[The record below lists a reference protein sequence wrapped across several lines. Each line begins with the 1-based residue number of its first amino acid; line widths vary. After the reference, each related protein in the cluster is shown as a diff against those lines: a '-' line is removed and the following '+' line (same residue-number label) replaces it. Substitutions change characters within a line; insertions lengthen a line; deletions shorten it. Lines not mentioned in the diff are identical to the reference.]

1 MRIQSHVS
9 VILFVAIAGAIG
21 LALAVGILLSGL
33 EQAAQ
38 ESAKASEQR
47 RQIETLATYGQELR
61 DAINTL
67 TIDSPP
73 ESFVIV
79 DQAIERC
86 LADLIGLRHASL
98 FVGIAPMD
106 EAIEPLR
113 RMIERSQ
120 EIAAGRAS
128 GQPATDHLSQ
138 LRDIAEQYLQRLDEV
153 ERSAVGAAEDYATA
167 LTGRRRFIMLTIG
180 VICLIYLAVIE
191 HVRQWTTRRLVRPVQ
206 ALADAAINAIAGEE
220 TLPNLDHG
228 GPAELKT
235 LGEML
240 ASFVQTLKDRV
251 QERTAELERQKET
264 LKDKVRERTAELEH
278 QKEQLER
285 EITVRRQAEDR
296 LRHDAF
302 HDTLTDL
309 PNRAFLM
316 ERLESCLE
324 RASRQEDY
332 LFAVLFL
339 DIDNFKVINDSLG
352 HNAGDELLVESA
364 ERLTA
369 CLRGL
374 DIVARVGQDTAAR
387 LGGDEFVILLDGLS
401 KPSDAVLVAQRLQK
415 ELSVPFKL
423 RGQEVVISASI
434 GIALDQGEHK
444 MAEHLLR
451 DADTAMY
458 RAKVAGKARHEVFDE
473 AMHTQAMA
481 RMQLENELRAAIEQG
496 QFQLVY
502 QPIVDLPT
510 QQINSFEALIRWNHP
525 DRGTVPPVEFIPVAE
540 ETRLIVPIGRWVLRE
555 ACRQLQAW
563 NAQLPPERALSISV
577 NVSKREVAE
586 PGFVQEVQRLLQT
599 TGIDGPQLKL
609 EITESVIMDNPEHII
624 EVLRQ
629 LKQLGIELHMDDFG
643 TGLSS
648 LSCLHKFPLDVLKI
662 DRAFVTTMGP
672 NREYAGFVHTI
683 VTLAHS
689 LDMKVTAEGIE
700 TPEQLAQL
708 LALDCDYGQGYLFSK
723 PLSATEAEAI
733 IDRKYLARASA

>member
-1 MRIQSHVS
+1 MKIQSHVS

-21 LALAVGILLSGL
+21 LALAVGILLVGL

-38 ESAKASEQR
+38 QSAKASEQQQ
-47 RQIETLATYGQELR
+47 QIETLASYGQELR
-61 DAINTL
+61 DAIDTL
-67 TIDSPP
+67 TVDSPH

-79 DQAIERC
+79 DRGIERC

-98 FVGIAPMD
+98 IVDIAPVD
-106 EAIEPLR
+106 GALEPLR
-113 RMIERSQ
+113 KMIDQSQ
-120 EIAAGRAS
+120 EMAAGLAS
-128 GQPATDHLSQ
+128 GQAVTNHLIQ
-138 LRDIAEQYLQRLDEV
+138 LRATAEQYLQRLSEL
-153 ERSAVGAAEDYATA
+153 ERSAVSAAESSAQA
-167 LTGRRRFIMLTIG
+167 LARRRRFIMLTIG
-180 VICLIYLAVIE
+180 VICLLYLAVIE
-191 HVRQWTTRRLVRPVQ
+191 RVRHWTMRRLVRPVQ
-206 ALADAAINAIAGEE
+206 VLADAAINAIAGQE

-240 ASFVQTLKDRV
+240 ARFVETLKANVR
-251 QERTAELERQKET
+251 ERTAELERQKET
-264 LKDKVRERTAELEH
+264 LTFKVWERTAELEH
-278 QKEQLER
+278 QKERLER
-285 EITVRRQAEDR
+285 EAAVRHQIEER
-296 LRHDAF
+296 LRHDAL

-309 PNRAFLM
+309 PNRTLLLDRLGQCV
-316 ERLESCLE
+316 ERVK
-324 RASRQEDY
+324 RQSDY

-352 HNAGDELLVESA
+352 HIVGDELLVQA
-364 ERLTA
+364 AQRFVT
-369 CLRGL
+369 CLRSL
-374 DIVARVGQDTAAR
+374 DTVVRIDKDTTSR
-387 LGGDEFVILLDGLS
+387 LGGDEFVILLDGLR
-401 KPSDAVLVAQRLQK
+401 KPSDAVVVAERLQK
-415 ELSVPFKL
+415 QLSVPFKL

-510 QQINSFEALIRWNHP
+510 QEISGFEALIRWKHP
-525 DRGTVPPVEFIPVAE
+525 DRGTVPPAEFIPVAE

-555 ACRQLQAW
+555 ACMQLQAW

-586 PGFVQEVQRLLQT
+586 PGFVQEVRRLLRT

-662 DRAFVTTMGP
+662 DRAFITTMGP
-672 NREYAGFVHTI
+672 NREYAAFVHTI

-723 PLSATEAEAI
+723 PLSASEAEAI
-733 IDRKYLARASA
+733 IDRKYLARETA

>member
-1 MRIQSHVS
+1 
-9 VILFVAIAGAIG
+9 
-21 LALAVGILLSGL
+21 
-33 EQAAQ
+33 
-38 ESAKASEQR
+38 
-47 RQIETLATYGQELR
+47 
-61 DAINTL
+61 
-67 TIDSPP
+67 
-73 ESFVIV
+73 
-79 DQAIERC
+79 
-86 LADLIGLRHASL
+86 
-98 FVGIAPMD
+98 
-106 EAIEPLR
+106 
-113 RMIERSQ
+113 
-120 EIAAGRAS
+120 
-128 GQPATDHLSQ
+128 
-138 LRDIAEQYLQRLDEV
+138 
-153 ERSAVGAAEDYATA
+153 
-167 LTGRRRFIMLTIG
+167 TIG
-180 VICLIYLAVIE
+180 VICLLYLGVIE
-191 HVRQWTTRRLVRPVQ
+191 RVRHWTMRRLVRPVQ
-206 ALADAAINAIAGEE
+206 VLADAAINAIAGQE

-240 ASFVQTLKDRV
+240 ARFVETLKANVR
-251 QERTAELERQKET
+251 ERTAELERQKET
-264 LKDKVRERTAELEH
+264 LTFKVWERTAELEH
-278 QKEQLER
+278 QKERLER
-285 EITVRRQAEDR
+285 EAAVRHQIEER
-296 LRHDAF
+296 LRHDAL

-309 PNRAFLM
+309 PNRTLLLDRLGQCV
-316 ERLESCLE
+316 ERVK
-324 RASRQEDY
+324 RQSDY

-352 HNAGDELLVESA
+352 HIVGDELLVQA
-364 ERLTA
+364 AQRFVT

-374 DIVARVGQDTAAR
+374 DTVVRIDKDTTSR

-401 KPSDAVLVAQRLQK
+401 KPSDAVVVAERLQK
-415 ELSVPFKL
+415 QLSVPFKL

-473 AMHTQAMA
+473 AMHTEAMA
-481 RMQLENELRAAIEQG
+481 RLQLENELRAAIEQG

-502 QPIVDLPT
+502 QPIVDLAT
-510 QQINSFEALIRWNHP
+510 QQISSFEALIRWKHP
-525 DRGTVPPVEFIPVAE
+525 DRGTVPPAEFIPVAE

-555 ACRQLQAW
+555 ACMQLQAW

-586 PGFVQEVQRLLQT
+586 PGFVQEVRRLLRT

-672 NREYAGFVHTI
+672 NREYAAFVHTI

-723 PLSATEAEAI
+723 PLSASEAEAI
-733 IDRKYLARASA
+733 IDRKYLARETV